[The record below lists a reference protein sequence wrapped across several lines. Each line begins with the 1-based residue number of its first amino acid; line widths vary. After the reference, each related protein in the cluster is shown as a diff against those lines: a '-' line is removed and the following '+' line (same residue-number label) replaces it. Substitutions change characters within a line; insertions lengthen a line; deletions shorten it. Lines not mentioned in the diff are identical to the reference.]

1 MGPKTQ
7 EQAMTQAVEDAFPHS
22 EDEWSHIRETINM
35 LCLAVCQIEATMVD
49 SNRSVDTLTDSFTKL
64 VTHSSSVSKQIE
76 SVSELSELKDFK
88 EDIAATTQEMQS
100 NVNKSIEAFQ
110 FYDRVCQRLDNVARG
125 LERVSEL
132 MANEEH
138 VFNPEEWNRLQDR
151 IKSSYT
157 MEAER
162 IMFEYIMRGGKVK
175 DALQIYRHKFEEKS
189 PDQDN
194 DDVEFF

>member
-1 MGPKTQ
+1 
-7 EQAMTQAVEDAFPHS
+7 MTQAAKDSLPPS
-22 EDEWSHIRETINM
+22 SDDWSHIKETINM
-35 LCLAVCQIEATMVD
+35 LYLAVCQIEATMVD

-64 VTHSSSVSKQIE
+64 VLHTSSVSKQIQDMTDPAE
-76 SVSELSELKDFK
+76 MSSFK
-88 EDIAATTQEMQS
+88 QDLASTTTEMQS

-132 MANEEH
+132 MNNSDH
-138 VFNPEEWNRLQDR
+138 VFNPEEWCKVQDK

-162 IMFEYIMRGGKVK
+162 IMFEYIMRGGNVK
-175 DALQIYRHKFEEKS
+175 DALQIYRHTFEEKS
-189 PDQDN
+189 PDEDN